1 MRDAQ
6 FYGTVGWT
14 CYRSGTRMDF
24 GVGFLSKNVMLP
36 ILDFFYGLVPSYGLA
51 IVALTLVIR
60 FALYPLSAGSI
71 RNARRMKIANPVL
84 QKRQQEVRERYKDDP
99 TKQQEEL
106 SKLFK
111 EFGNPLAGCLPLLVQ
126 MPVLFALF
134 ATLRG
139 SPFSDINYSLNLQ
152 ILPSEKME
160 QVEVKAFA
168 SKPQN
173 IYVTD
178 GIHTQVAAIL
188 PGGSQI
194 GVGESAQ
201 IKFQTLSGQPLREL
215 MQDYPDT
222 KLSPRWTITKGDDR
236 ASIDEFG
243 VITALEPGDITVQA
257 TLKGLA
263 ASRGFLFIQALGEV
277 GVRDAE
283 TGAIHW
289 DILIMVLGFGGS
301 LFVNQLLSGQGAS
314 ANPQQDTVNK
324 VTPLIFS
331 GMFLFFP
338 LPAGVLMYMLIA
350 NIFQTA
356 QTFILMQEPLPEN
369 LQKIVDDQER
379 QLALET
385 GANRL
390 PFEPAS
396 HKKAS
401 KEKEK
406 DSKTTNAKSTP
417 QSPRPKLSKS
427 KSTPKPTPKSS
438 SRGNNKSSDGFT
450 KKK

>member
-1 MRDAQ
+1 
-6 FYGTVGWT
+6 
-14 CYRSGTRMDF
+14 MDF

-84 QKRQQEVRERYKDDP
+84 QKRQQEIRERYKDDP

-106 SKLFK
+106 GQLFK
-111 EFGNPLAGCLPLLVQ
+111 EFGNPLAGCFPLLVQ

-139 SPFSDINYSLNLQ
+139 SPFSDINYSLNVQ
-152 ILPSEKME
+152 IVPTEKIE

-168 SKPQN
+168 TKPQN
-173 IYVTD
+173 IYVSD
-178 GIHTQVAAIL
+178 GVHTPITAIL
-188 PGGSQI
+188 PGGTVL
-194 GVGESAQ
+194 GVGESTQ
-201 IKFQTLSGQPLREL
+201 VQFQTLTGQPLREL
-215 MQDYPDT
+215 MQGYST
-222 KLSPRWTITKGDDR
+222 KLSPHWSITKGDDR
-236 ASIDEFG
+236 ASIDENG
-243 VITALEPGDITVQA
+243 VITALEPGDVTVQA
-257 TLKGLA
+257 TLGGLA
-263 ASRGFLFIQALGEV
+263 TNRGFLFIQALGRV
-277 GVRDAE
+277 GATDKV

-289 DILIMVLGFGGS
+289 DILVMILGFGVS
-301 LFVNQLLSGQGAS
+301 LYINQLMSGQGAS
-314 ANPQQDTVNK
+314 GNPQQDTVNK
-324 VTPLIFS
+324 VTPVIFS

-356 QTFILMQEPLPEN
+356 QTFILMREPLPEN
-369 LQKIVDDQER
+369 LQKIVEDQER

-390 PFEPAS
+390 PFEPVS
-396 HKKAS
+396 GKKV
-401 KEKEK
+401 KEKENTTPTAPPRSSAIVAK
-406 DSKTTNAKSTP
+406 PKSVAKPNSTVKPGTKPETAKGQPGKTTGKASGST
-417 QSPRPKLSKS
+417 
-427 KSTPKPTPKSS
+427 
-438 SRGNNKSSDGFT
+438 T
-450 KKK
+450 KKNKTS

>member
-1 MRDAQ
+1 
-6 FYGTVGWT
+6 
-14 CYRSGTRMDF
+14 MDF

-139 SPFSDINYSLNLQ
+139 SPFSDVNYSLNVQ
-152 ILPSEKME
+152 ILPTEKME

-173 IYVTD
+173 IYIAD
-178 GIHTQVAAIL
+178 GVHTQVAAIL
-188 PGGSQI
+188 PSGARL
-194 GVGESAQ
+194 GVGDSTQ
-201 IKFQTLSGQPLREL
+201 IQFQSLSGQPLREL
-215 MQDYPDT
+215 MTNYPDT
-222 KLSPRWTITKGDDR
+222 KLSPRWSIIKGDDR
-236 ASIDEFG
+236 ASIDEKG
-243 VITALEPGDITVQA
+243 VITALQPGDITVQA

-263 ASRGFLFIQALGEV
+263 ANRGFLFIKALGEV
-277 GVRDAE
+277 GVTDKE

-289 DILIMVLGFGGS
+289 DILIMVLGFGAS
-301 LFVNQLLSGQGAS
+301 LFVNQLLSGQGVS
-314 ANPQQDTVNK
+314 SNPQQDTVNK

-369 LQKIVDDQER
+369 LQKIVEDQER

-385 GANRL
+385 GAARL
-390 PFEPAS
+390 PFEPTS
-396 HKKAS
+396 SKKVS
-401 KEKEK
+401 KEGKEK
-406 DSKTTNAKSTP
+406 DSKPAAKPKAESQPTRANGTKPSASKTSPKSPPAKSP
-417 QSPRPKLSKS
+417 N
-427 KSTPKPTPKSS
+427 
-438 SRGNNKSSDGFT
+438 RGNNKASDGFT

>member
-1 MRDAQ
+1 
-6 FYGTVGWT
+6 
-14 CYRSGTRMDF
+14 
-24 GVGFLSKNVMLP
+24 
-36 ILDFFYGLVPSYGLA
+36 
-51 IVALTLVIR
+51 
-60 FALYPLSAGSI
+60 
-71 RNARRMKIANPVL
+71 MKIANPVL
-84 QKRQQEVRERYKDDP
+84 QKRQQEIRERYKEDP

-139 SPFSDINYSLNLQ
+139 SPFSDINYSLNIQ
-152 ILPSEKME
+152 ILPPDKME

-173 IYVTD
+173 VYVAD
-178 GIHTQVAAIL
+178 GVHTQVAAVL
-188 PGGSQI
+188 PAGSRL
-194 GVGESAQ
+194 GVGEKTQ
-201 IKFQTLSGQPLREL
+201 IQFQTLAGQSLREL
-215 MQDYPDT
+215 MQTYPDT
-222 KLSPRWTITKGDDR
+222 QLNPHWTITKGDDR
-236 ASIDEFG
+236 AVIDESG
-243 VITALEPGDITVQA
+243 VLSALEPGEITVQA
-257 TLKGLA
+257 TLQGLA
-263 ASRGFLFIQALGEV
+263 TNRGFLFIKALGEV
-277 GVRDAE
+277 GVRDKE

-289 DILIMVLGFGGS
+289 DIFIMVLGFGGS

-356 QTFILMQEPLPEN
+356 QTFILMREPLPEN

-385 GANRL
+385 GAARL
-390 PFEPAS
+390 PFEPTS
-396 HKKAS
+396 QKKVA
-401 KEKEK
+401 K
-406 DSKTTNAKSTP
+406 DTKPKAAPQAPKANAPKANVVKPKS
-417 QSPRPKLSKS
+417 S
-427 KSTPKPTPKSS
+427 TPKSS
-438 SRGNNKSSDGFT
+438 NRGNNKASGGFT

>member
-1 MRDAQ
+1 
-6 FYGTVGWT
+6 
-14 CYRSGTRMDF
+14 MDF

-84 QKRQQEVRERYKDDP
+84 QKRQQEIRERYKDDP

-106 SKLFK
+106 GQLFK
-111 EFGNPLAGCLPLLVQ
+111 EFGNPLAGCFPLLVQ

-139 SPFSDINYSLNLQ
+139 SPFSDINYSLNVQ
-152 ILPSEKME
+152 IVPTEKME

-168 SKPQN
+168 TKPQN
-173 IYVTD
+173 IYVSD
-178 GIHTQVAAIL
+178 GVHTPITAIL
-188 PGGSQI
+188 PGGAVL
-194 GVGESAQ
+194 GVGETTQ
-201 IKFQTLSGQPLREL
+201 VQFQTVTGQPLREL
-215 MQDYPDT
+215 MQSYST
-222 KLSPRWTITKGDDR
+222 QLSPRWSLTKGDER
-236 ASIDEFG
+236 ASIDEHG
-243 VITALEPGDITVQA
+243 VLTALEPGEVTVQA
-257 TLKGLA
+257 TLGGLA
-263 ASRGFLFIQALGEV
+263 TNRGFLFIQALGRV
-277 GVRDAE
+277 GATDKV

-289 DILIMVLGFGGS
+289 DILVMILGFGVS
-301 LFVNQLLSGQGAS
+301 LYINQLMSGQGAS
-314 ANPQQDTVNK
+314 GQGASGNPQQDTVNK

-356 QTFILMQEPLPEN
+356 QTFILMREPLPEN
-369 LQKIVDDQER
+369 LQKIVEDQER

-396 HKKAS
+396 GKKV
-401 KEKEK
+401 KEKEN
-406 DSKTTNAKSTP
+406 T
-417 QSPRPKLSKS
+417 SPSAPPRSSAIVTK
-427 KSTPKPTPKSS
+427 PKSAVKPGTKPETAKGQPGKAPGKPS
-438 SRGNNKSSDGFT
+438 GGTT
-450 KKK
+450 KKTKTP

>member
-1 MRDAQ
+1 
-6 FYGTVGWT
+6 
-14 CYRSGTRMDF
+14 
-24 GVGFLSKNVMLP
+24 
-36 ILDFFYGLVPSYGLA
+36 
-51 IVALTLVIR
+51 
-60 FALYPLSAGSI
+60 
-71 RNARRMKIANPVL
+71 
-84 QKRQQEVRERYKDDP
+84 
-99 TKQQEEL
+99 
-106 SKLFK
+106 
-111 EFGNPLAGCLPLLVQ
+111 
-126 MPVLFALF
+126 
-134 ATLRG
+134 
-139 SPFSDINYSLNLQ
+139 
-152 ILPSEKME
+152 
-160 QVEVKAFA
+160 
-168 SKPQN
+168 
-173 IYVTD
+173 
-178 GIHTQVAAIL
+178 
-188 PGGSQI
+188 
-194 GVGESAQ
+194 
-201 IKFQTLSGQPLREL
+201 QPLREL